1 MGRLEGKVALITG
14 AARGLGASEA
24 ELFAREGARVVIG
37 DILDDAGSALA
48 DSLSEVGDVRFWH
61 LDVRSE
67 DAWATAVAR
76 AEDEWGQLDVL
87 VNNAGFGYTMTV
99 EATSRANWA
108 EVLDVNL
115 TGAFLGTKAVIPAFR
130 RRGKGAI
137 VNTSSVV
144 GALGSWSSA
153 AYSVSKGGIR
163 LLTKSTAIQYAE
175 DGIRCNA
182 VLPGAIETEALAAAR
197 SDAAGW
203 AARMARLPMK
213 RPANPIEV
221 AYGVLF
227 LASDEASY
235 ITGVDLFIDGGF
247 TAG

>member
-1 MGRLEGKVALITG
+1 MTRLEGKVALITG
-14 AARGLGASEA
+14 GARGLGASVA
-24 ELFAREGARVVIG
+24 GLFAREGAHVLIG
-37 DILDDAGSALA
+37 DVLDDAGAVTA
-48 DSLSEVGDVRFWH
+48 GRLSELGDVRFCH

-67 DAWATAVAR
+67 DEWSAAVAQ

-87 VNNAGFGYTMTV
+87 VNNAGFGYPTTV
-99 EATSRANWA
+99 EATSLDAWT
-108 EVLDVNL
+108 EVLSVNL
-115 TGAFLGTKAVIPAFR
+115 TGAFLGIKAAIPAFR

-163 LLTKSTAIQYAE
+163 LLTKSTAIQYAA
-175 DGIRCNA
+175 DNIRCNA
-182 VLPGAIETEALAAAR
+182 VLPGAIETPALTAAR

-213 RPANPIEV
+213 RPADPLEV
-221 AYGVLF
+221 AYGMLF

-235 ITGVDLFIDGGF
+235 ITGIDLFVDGGF
-247 TAG
+247 SAG

>member
-1 MGRLEGKVALITG
+1 MARLEGKVALITG
-14 AARGLGASEA
+14 AARGLGASA
-24 ELFAREGARVVIG
+24 AGLFAREGARVLIC
-37 DILDDAGSALA
+37 DILDDAGAATANRLCE
-48 DSLSEVGDVRFWH
+48 LGDVRFCH
-61 LDVRSE
+61 LDVRSQ
-67 DAWATAVAR
+67 DDWATAVAR

-87 VNNAGFGYTMTV
+87 VNNAGFGYATIV
-99 EATSRANWA
+99 DATSLDSWN

-115 TGAFLGTKAVIPAFR
+115 TGAFLGTKAAIPAFR
-130 RRGKGAI
+130 RRGKGSI

-163 LLTKSTAIQYAE
+163 LLTKSTAIQYAA
-175 DGIRCNA
+175 DGVRCNA
-182 VLPGAIETEALAAAR
+182 VLPGAIETPALNAAR

-213 RPANPIEV
+213 RPADPLEV
-221 AYGVLF
+221 AYGILF

-235 ITGVDLFIDGGF
+235 ITGIDLFIDGGF